1 MKVYAIATTVA
12 IVALLGF
19 AILTS
24 NAEKIEPAFDGNET
38 SLIDELNED
47 DGLNLEEYPTFKGKV
62 KELNDGSAILI
73 IGKDEDDF
81 QEGDLVVIELPE
93 GYQLEV
99 GEEVTVEYDGRIME
113 SYPLQVNVMSVNG
126 VQMDEAVQT
135 NESTAPDEGISNDK

>member
-1 MKVYAIATTVA
+1 MKVYAIAATVA

-62 KELNDGSAILI
+62 NELNDGSAILI

-135 NESTAPDEGISNDK
+135 N